1 MSEQVQFTCNGKT
14 QSIAANPD
22 TPLIHAL
29 RQELGLTGSH
39 LGCGLNQCGA
49 CNVLVDG
56 HVIAS
61 CDTPLWSVAG
71 KQVVTVEG
79 LGSRDNPH
87 PLQSAFIEE
96 QAAQCGYCIS
106 GILISAAALLEA
118 NPNPDDKEICAAL
131 DDNLCRCGAHLRI
144 VRAVKKAAAKMQT
157 AGGAA

>member
-1 MSEQVQFTCNGKT
+1 MTAPVHFSCNGKA
-14 QSIAANPD
+14 QSVAADPD
-22 TPLIHAL
+22 TPLIYVL
-29 RQELGLTGSH
+29 RQSLGLTGTH

-56 HVIAS
+56 QVVAS

-87 PLQSAFIEE
+87 PLQRAFIEE

-118 NPNPDDKEICAAL
+118 NPNPNDTEIYTAL
-131 DDNLCRCGAHLRI
+131 DNNLCRCGAHLRI
-144 VRAVKKAAAKMQT
+144 VRAIKKAAFSLQNT
-157 AGGAA
+157 GAA